1 MSPPAPEGAPLTP
14 EQLAAVS
21 ELWARAGRELRVRFT
36 GRSMEPTI
44 PSGAEVR
51 LVCGEGGAPGDI
63 VAVRDAGG
71 VIVHRV
77 VAAGADG
84 GWLVTRGDARWLP
97 EAPPGGAAAVIGR
110 VAAVQPDALA
120 PREGPRA
127 SLAQTLALAP
137 LLVLLRLS
145 PGAGLSMLRGLVR
158 VRRVALRALTPLRRR
173 VRAALPPR

>member
-1 MSPPAPEGAPLTP
+1 MSPAAPEGAPLTP

-77 VAAGADG
+77 VAAFG
-84 GWLVTRGDARWLP
+84 
-97 EAPPGGAAAVIGR
+97 
-110 VAAVQPDALA
+110 
-120 PREGPRA
+120 
-127 SLAQTLALAP
+127 
-137 LLVLLRLS
+137 
-145 PGAGLSMLRGLVR
+145 
-158 VRRVALRALTPLRRR
+158 
-173 VRAALPPR
+173 